1 MMVEV
6 VTVLLAVLLAVF
18 GVAFGWLV
26 ASKNLVGRV
35 SRAEATVEAER
46 ATNEERL
53 KQMQVSFEKA
63 ATEAFKTAVKNAD
76 EEKEASFS
84 DATKAL
90 SNDLNEYAKAIQSA
104 KEADIKR
111 AAQLGEKVDNV
122 SKLGISLADETRELT
137 LALRGDSQAQGAWG
151 EVVVENLLQNMGFVE
166 NRDYIKQLSE
176 TNEDRTRRRTDFIL
190 NLPNNRQVVIDSK
203 VSLTAYTEYVKY
215 AKEGDHDAANAA
227 MQAHCKS
234 IANHAKNL
242 ASKNYEHMEAINS
255 LDFVLMVVPI
265 QSAFDDAMRGDSELY
280 KDIVGDRR
288 VKVVSGV
295 SFMLALQ
302 LIQEMWTRENQTRNQ
317 IEIVKRG
324 GSLHDKIVIFL
335 ESFTAVG
342 FEIGQ
347 AKNAYDQ
354 ARNQLVEG
362 PGNVVRQT
370 EMLRE
375 LGAKSKKDL
384 RNKSDVKLL
393 AQEAEMNEH
402 AISPTDMVI
411 VEAEEE

>member
-1 MMVEV
+1 MVEAV
-6 VTVLLAVLLAVF
+6 SVLLAVIAA
-18 GVAFGWLV
+18 GIGIAIGWLV
-26 ASKNLVGRV
+26 NSKNLIERV

-53 KQMQVSFEKA
+53 KQMQLSFEKA
-63 ATEAFKTAVKNAD
+63 ATEAFKTAVKKAD
-76 EEKEASFS
+76 DEKESSFS

-151 EVVVENLLQNMGFVE
+151 EVAVENLLQNMGFVE
-166 NRDYIKQLSE
+166 GRDYIKQLSE
-176 TNEDRTRRRTDFIL
+176 TNEDRTRKRTDFIL
-190 NLPNNRQVVIDSK
+190 NLPNNRQIVIDSK

-215 AKEGDHDAANAA
+215 TNEGDQDAANAA
-227 MQAHCKS
+227 IQAHCKS

-255 LDFVLMVVPI
+255 LDFVLMVIPI
-265 QSAFDDAMRGDSELY
+265 QSAFEDAMRADTGLY
-280 KDIVGDRR
+280 ADVVGDRR

-302 LIQEMWTRENQTRNQ
+302 LIQEMWARENQTRNQ

-324 GSLHDKIVIFL
+324 GSLHDKIVTFL
-335 ESFTAVG
+335 ESFTTVG

-370 EMLRE
+370 EILRD
-375 LGAKSKKDL
+375 LGVKSKKEL
-384 RNKSDVKLL
+384 RNKSGVKSL
-393 AQEAEMNEH
+393 AEEAEMNEH
-402 AISPTDMVI
+402 AISPTEMVI

>member
-1 MMVEV
+1 MVEPV
-6 VTVLLAVLLAVF
+6 SVLFAFIAVGIGIAI
-18 GVAFGWLV
+18 GWLV
-26 ASKNLVGRV
+26 TSKNMVGRV
-35 SRAEATVEAER
+35 SRAEAIVQAER
-46 ATNEERL
+46 GTNEERL
-53 KQMQVSFEKA
+53 KQMQTAFELA
-63 ATEAFKTAVKNAD
+63 AAEAFKTAVKNAD
-76 EEKEASFS
+76 EEKGSSFQ
-84 DATKAL
+84 DATNAL

-151 EVVVENLLQNMGFVE
+151 EVVVENLLQDMGFVVG
-166 NRDYIKQLSE
+166 RDYTKQLSE
-176 TNEDRTRRRTDFIL
+176 TKEDRTRSRTDFIL
-190 NLPNNRQVVIDSK
+190 NLPNNRQIVIDSK

-215 AKEGDHDAANAA
+215 AKEGDCDAANGA

-234 IANHAKNL
+234 ITNHAKNL

-265 QSAFDDAMRGDSELY
+265 QSAFEDAMRADSKLY
-280 KDIVGDRR
+280 DDIVGDRR
-288 VKVVSGV
+288 VKIVSGV

-324 GSLHDKIVIFL
+324 GSLYDKIVTFL

-375 LGAKSKKDL
+375 LGAKTKKDL
-384 RNKSDVKLL
+384 RNKSGVKAL
-393 AQEAEMNEH
+393 AEEAEMNEH
-402 AISPTDMVI
+402 ILVRNDMVI

>member
-137 LALRGDSQAQGAWG
+137 LALRGD
-151 EVVVENLLQNMGFVE
+151 
-166 NRDYIKQLSE
+166 
-176 TNEDRTRRRTDFIL
+176 
-190 NLPNNRQVVIDSK
+190 
-203 VSLTAYTEYVKY
+203 
-215 AKEGDHDAANAA
+215 
-227 MQAHCKS
+227 
-234 IANHAKNL
+234 
-242 ASKNYEHMEAINS
+242 
-255 LDFVLMVVPI
+255 
-265 QSAFDDAMRGDSELY
+265 
-280 KDIVGDRR
+280 
-288 VKVVSGV
+288 
-295 SFMLALQ
+295 
-302 LIQEMWTRENQTRNQ
+302 
-317 IEIVKRG
+317 
-324 GSLHDKIVIFL
+324 
-335 ESFTAVG
+335 
-342 FEIGQ
+342 
-347 AKNAYDQ
+347 
-354 ARNQLVEG
+354 
-362 PGNVVRQT
+362 
-370 EMLRE
+370 
-375 LGAKSKKDL
+375 
-384 RNKSDVKLL
+384 
-393 AQEAEMNEH
+393 
-402 AISPTDMVI
+402 
-411 VEAEEE
+411 